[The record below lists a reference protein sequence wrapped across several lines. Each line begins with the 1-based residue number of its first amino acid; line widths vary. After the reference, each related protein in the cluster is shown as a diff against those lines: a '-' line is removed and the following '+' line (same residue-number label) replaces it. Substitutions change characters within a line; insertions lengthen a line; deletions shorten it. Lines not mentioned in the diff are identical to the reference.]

1 MPSSW
6 QSRSAVTASK
16 PPFPFGASVPLSAML
31 GVESKE
37 PQLVRHMDGDSS
49 LPSPFWEFLFHVKHL
64 GSILKE
70 SASWVSHFLS
80 EEDTLTSLW
89 RSDGNWE
96 LPGSLLCKKVKE
108 PPVNR
113 LWWDPPLYTPQVARL
128 QSYSGDVFTP
138 KPSTVVGTAWTWAS
152 WGWKPICPSAAWKW
166 DPHLRFYHRD
176 LMSRNSSLG
185 VLGCQRS
192 LLLDPYLSFQW
203 FFPAICMQ
211 FCQSPLILMCRE
223 LLENIT
229 GRG

>member
-16 PPFPFGASVPLSAML
+16 PPCPLGASVPLSAKL
-31 GVESKE
+31 GMESKE

-49 LPSPFWEFLFHVKHL
+49 LSSPFREFLLHVKHL

-70 SASWVSHFLS
+70 SGSWVSLFQTPWHPCG
-80 EEDTLTSLW
+80 EVMGT
-89 RSDGNWE
+89 GQ

-108 PPVNR
+108 PPANR
-113 LWWDPPLYTPQVARL
+113 LWWDPPLYNPRVARL
-128 QSYSGDVFTP
+128 QSYSGDVFTL

-152 WGWKPICPSAAWKW
+152 WGWKPICPSAAWKR
-166 DPHLRFYHRD
+166 DPHPRFYHRD
-176 LMSRNSSLG
+176 LMSGNSSLV
-185 VLGCQRS
+185 VLRCQRS
-192 LLLDPYLSFQW
+192 LLLDPYLNFQW

-211 FCQSPLILMCRE
+211 FCQSPVILMSRE